1 MDNLIGDD
9 IDVGVRQVVRQL
21 LNLASDP
28 DSQVLMAQQPEFI
41 PGLVGYMSNED
52 IEVRL
57 MAARAIEFLSTHPNN
72 KDIIARSPGLVP
84 KMKELADSENEHARA
99 ISRRTL
105 YNIKNFLPSEDVT
118 FVKEHP
124 IDSMPDVKQGVTTVK
139 TYTFSLE
146 STSNTQVLEDLQ
158 SVVIKIPGVTSI
170 TIEKQKKKI
179 VVTVRQMEGDN
190 KEREIQDTIN
200 RFFADKK
207 EPGIFKDDDF
217 VDDLFDK
224 EDGDQALAT
233 YGFSSIESSLEKK
246 KKEREAKQKKEKK
259 RNWLFDK
266 VSSAMSKWW

>member
-139 TYTFSLE
+139 TYTFSVG
-146 STSNTQVLEDLQ
+146 T
-158 SVVIKIPGVTSI
+158 
-170 TIEKQKKKI
+170 
-179 VVTVRQMEGDN
+179 
-190 KEREIQDTIN
+190 
-200 RFFADKK
+200 A
-207 EPGIFKDDDF
+207 
-217 VDDLFDK
+217 DLFD
-224 EDGDQALAT
+224 
-233 YGFSSIESSLEKK
+233 SSLRVHQIHKCWKTCSLLLLKSQELPLLPLRRFVSCLVITGSRRKK
-246 KKEREAKQKKEKK
+246 LWSQCVRWREIIKSGK
-259 RNWLFDK
+259 
-266 VSSAMSKWW
+266 SKTQLSFVLMRV